1 MVKTRRGAASYGCLF
16 TFLVIAVVGYF
27 GAKIGEVYWH
37 YFEYKNIMDE
47 QARFASHYTDEQIR
61 IRLVAMADSL
71 GLPEDASMVTIE
83 RKHHHIAISADYV
96 EAVELPLHVRRL
108 SFKPRSEY
116 DY

>member
-1 MVKTRRGAASYGCLF
+1 MVRARRAAASYGCVF
-16 TFLVIAVVGYF
+16 TLLVIAFVCYF
-27 GAKIGEVYWH
+27 GAKIGTVYWH

-47 QARFASHYTDEQIR
+47 QARFAAHYTDEQIR
-61 IRLVAMADSL
+61 NRLVAMADSL

-83 RKHHHIAISADYV
+83 RTKHHIAISADYV
-96 EAVELPLHVRRL
+96 EAVELPLHVRKF